1 MREAIKCFE
10 RSVKIVPNTFLLSNA
25 PFHLSSIATKE
36 YCEFLLSCI
45 DILKDF
51 DLQTL
56 WNVWMITFQK
66 SLTLQAVY
74 LLDDSFL

>member
-10 RSVKIVPNTFLLSNA
+10 RSVKTVPNTFSLLNA

-36 YCEFLLSCI
+36 YCEILLSCI

-56 WNVWMITFQK
+56 
-66 SLTLQAVY
+66 
-74 LLDDSFL
+74 